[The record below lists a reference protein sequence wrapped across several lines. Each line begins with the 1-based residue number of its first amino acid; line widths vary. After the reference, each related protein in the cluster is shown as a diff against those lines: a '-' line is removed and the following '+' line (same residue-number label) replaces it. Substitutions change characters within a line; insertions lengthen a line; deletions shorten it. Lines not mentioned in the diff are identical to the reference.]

1 MRIFI
6 SSVVAG
12 MEPFRDAAAAAAR
25 VLGHDVIRSEA
36 LPASPDTPQRV
47 CLAEVRQADVVVVL
61 VGSRYGAVQ
70 PSGRSA
76 TEEEYREARDR
87 CGVIVMVQDGVAR
100 EPREEQFLREL
111 QDWAGGRYTAAFAD
125 IDGLRDAL
133 TRALHEFELSRA
145 MGPSDP
151 EEIVARALSLLPRE
165 RGGGEAQVAI
175 AIAGGPSQAVLRPS
189 QLESESLA
197 EELKREALFGP
208 HRVLDSRHGTEHR
221 IEGHRLVIEQRRSLI
236 ALDEQ
241 GSVLVVAPLK
251 SSGEMMLTI
260 IEEDLRQQILD
271 ALGFIHTALEE
282 IDPARRLA
290 QVTPVAAVL
299 GGSYLGWKTRAE
311 HAASPGRVTMGQ
323 GGREEPVSLSPPHRP
338 RSALE
343 LNRAEI
349 AEDLV
354 VLLRRSRR

>member
-1 MRIFI
+1 MRVFI
-6 SSVVAG
+6 SSVVTG

-61 VGSRYGAVQ
+61 VGGRYGAVL

-125 IDGLRDAL
+125 TDGLRDAL

-145 MGPSDP
+145 MGPADP
-151 EEIVARALSLLPRE
+151 EEMVARALSLLPRE

-175 AIAGGPSQAVLRPS
+175 AVAGGPSQAVLRPS

-208 HRVLDSRHGTEHR
+208 HRVLDSRQGTEHR
-221 IEGHRLVIEQRRSLI
+221 IEGHRLVLEQRNSLVV
-236 ALDEQ
+236 LDEQ
-241 GSVLVVAPLK
+241 GSVLVVRPLERG
-251 SSGEMMLTI
+251 GEMMLAI
-260 IEEDLRQQILD
+260 VEEDLRQQIVD
-271 ALGFIHTALEE
+271 SLGFVNWTLER
-282 IDPARRLA
+282 IDPMRRLS
-290 QVTPVAAVL
+290 QVAPVAALL
-299 GGSYLGWKTRAE
+299 GGSYLGWQTRAE
-311 HAASPGRVTMGQ
+311 HAASPNRVTMGL
-323 GGREEPVSLSPPHRP
+323 GSEEGFVCLSPPHRA
-338 RSALE
+338 RAALD
-343 LNRAEI
+343 LNRDEI

-354 VLLRRSRR
+354 VLLRRSRG